1 MFEDTNQNT
10 EIAVPV
16 SNNLHAKNLS
26 TLIGWRYVV
35 YMLCAT
41 QFIASFETIFIII
54 HKVQF

>member
-16 SNNLHAKNLS
+16 SNNLHAKKFQHAHRL
-26 TLIGWRYVV
+26 TLRGI
-35 YMLCAT
+35 CAT
-41 QFIASFETIFIII
+41 QFIASFETIFIVI